1 MSTKSRSLGWI
12 ARRRGNRV
20 GPIDESDLAAFRV
33 IGVILLVVAIGV
45 TTYYAVDFDFA
56 AYTTFRGELRT
67 ARGTVTAVEPTDR
80 YEPGVMKV
88 GTKHARRDETTQ
100 IIAVHYTFVDAD
112 RVQRRGVSYRPNAQA
127 KVGASVTIEY
137 PVGRP
142 EVSRIRGYR
151 TATYDNMPFPLL
163 FLGLAGAVLLAVGL
177 FWRVGG
183 RRGGV
188 RHHDD

>member
-1 MSTKSRSLGWI
+1 MSTRTSSFAWI

-20 GPIDESDLAAFRV
+20 GPIDHSDLKAFRA
-33 IGVILLVVAIGV
+33 IGVILLLVALGATV
-45 TTYYAVDFDFA
+45 YYGLDFDYA
-56 AYTTFRGELRT
+56 AYTTFRGELKT

-80 YEPGVMKV
+80 YEPGVMRV

-100 IIAVHYTFVDAD
+100 IVAVHYTFVDANK
-112 RVQRRGVSYRPNAQA
+112 VERRGVSYLPASRLQ
-127 KVGASVTIEY
+127 VGASVTIQH

-151 TATYDNMPFPLL
+151 TAMYDTVPIALPIF
-163 FLGLAGAVLLAVGL
+163 AGAGLVLLMVGL

-183 RRGGV
+183 RR
-188 RHHDD
+188 RDDD